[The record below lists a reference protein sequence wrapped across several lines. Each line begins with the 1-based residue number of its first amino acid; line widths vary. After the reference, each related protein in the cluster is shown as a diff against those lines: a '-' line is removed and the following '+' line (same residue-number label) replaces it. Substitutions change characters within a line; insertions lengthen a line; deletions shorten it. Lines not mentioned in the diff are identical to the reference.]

1 MAYHTPVLLKEVVS
15 QMQPRSGGLYV
26 DATLGGGGH
35 ATELLRASSPDGRL
49 IGLDWDAEALA
60 EVERRLGDL
69 RGRATLVRANFA
81 ELEDVLMD
89 LGVTSVDGVLFD
101 LGISSRHVDEASR
114 GFSFQR
120 EGQLDMRMDART
132 EVSASD
138 LLNAAS
144 EAQLAA
150 IFLRYGEE
158 RRARAIARAVVRTR
172 ERQPLVTTTD
182 LVRVVEQVLGP
193 KRGPTHPAT
202 RVFQALRIYINR
214 ELENLERGLET
225 AVRRLKSGGRV
236 VVIAYH
242 SLEDRIVKHYFQR
255 LSSACICPP
264 GLPVCACGRQDELR
278 VITKRPVGPSPEEL
292 AANPRSR
299 SAKMRV
305 AEKR

>member
-15 QMQPRSGGLYV
+15 HMQPRSGGLYV

-60 EVERRLGDL
+60 EVERRLGEM

-81 ELEDVLMD
+81 EMESVMMD

-101 LGISSRHVDEASR
+101 LGISSRHVDAASR

-120 EGQLDMRMDART
+120 EGPLDMRMDTRT
-132 EVSASD
+132 EVNASD

-150 IFLRYGEE
+150 VFLRYGEE
-158 RRARAIARAVVRTR
+158 RRARAIARAVVRAR
-172 ERQPLVTTTD
+172 QRQPLATTTD

-202 RVFQALRIYINR
+202 RVFQALRIYVNR
-214 ELENLERGLET
+214 ELENLERGLAA
-225 AVRRLKSGGRV
+225 AVQRLKSGGRI

-242 SLEDRIVKHYFQR
+242 SLEDRIVKHFFQR
-255 LSSACICPP
+255 LGSACICPP
-264 GLPVCACGRQDELR
+264 ALPVCACGRKDELR
-278 VITKRPVGPSPEEL
+278 VITKRPVVPSPEEL